1 MMARKLDLLAA
12 ALFILGL
19 AAIVF
24 LAGFYSGKNRGPFY
38 DPLKQAE
45 ETARGVWNAYFD
57 KLDFIITDR
66 VATPVQTTARVLDAA
81 RMAPG
86 VTLIGAY
93 TAEGFAAWLVD
104 EQGKELH
111 RWHARFS
118 EVFPQARHIKWQ
130 ARDQAIGW
138 QGMHLFPNGDLL
150 FNFQD
155 ANFPFGSGLVKLDRD
170 SKLVWKLDRNTHHDV
185 AVEPDGTIWVPSQH
199 YRPDGLPG
207 FAHLKPWYYED
218 TVLELAPDGTVRDE
232 FPVLGA
238 LKSDQGLLTITY
250 AQGLNIDQPDPI
262 HLNSVMPLPAA
273 WAERF
278 PGLAAG
284 DLLVSLRNLNMLAVL
299 DRQSRKVK
307 RVIAGP
313 FIRQH
318 DAEFLPN
325 GHIMLYDNSG
335 GDPAC
340 GGTRVIELDPND
352 LSVVWQYGGCGEGQ
366 GGLDSFV
373 RGMQQVL
380 DNGNVLLVEPLGG
393 RALEVTRAPV
403 PELVWEYVNVIGTE
417 DGKPVR
423 GLINHA
429 ERFTREAL
437 TFLPPG

>member
-12 ALFILGL
+12 ALFVLGL
-19 AAIVF
+19 LALVF
-24 LAGFYSGKNRGPFY
+24 LVGFFSGKNRGFLY

-45 ETARGVWNAYFD
+45 ESARGIWNAYFD

-66 VATPVQTTARVLDAA
+66 GPEPAQTTARALDPA

-86 VTLIGAY
+86 VTLLGAY
-93 TAEGFAAWLVD
+93 TQDGFAAWLVD
-104 EQGKELH
+104 AQGKELH

-118 EVFPQARHIKWQ
+118 EVFPAPSHILWQ
-130 ARDQAIGW
+130 ARDQAVSW
-138 QGMHLFPNGDLL
+138 HGMHLFPNGDLL

-155 ANFPFGSGLVKLDRD
+155 ANFPFGSGLVKLDKD
-170 SKLVWKLDRNTHHDV
+170 SKVVWKLAANTHHDV
-185 AVEPDGTIWVPSQH
+185 MVEPDGTIWVPAHH
-199 YRPDGLPG
+199 YRPQGLPG
-207 FAHLKPWYYED
+207 FPHLQPWYYED
-218 TVLELAPDGTVRDE
+218 VVLEVAPDGTVRDE

-238 LKSDQGLLTITY
+238 LKDNQGLLTVTY
-250 AQGLNIDQPDPI
+250 SQGLNVDQSDPT

-273 WAERF
+273 WADRF

-299 DRQSRKVK
+299 DRQTKKLK
-307 RVIAGP
+307 RVINGP
-313 FIRQH
+313 FVRQH

-325 GHIMLYDNSG
+325 GHIMVYDNSG

-340 GGTRVIELDPND
+340 GGTRVLELDPAN
-352 LSVVWQYGGCGEGQ
+352 LQPVWQYDGCRD
-366 GGLDSFV
+366 GGLNSFV

-380 DNGNVLLVEPLGG
+380 DNGNVLLAEPLGG
-393 RALEVTRAPV
+393 RALEVTHD
-403 PELVWEYVNVIGTE
+403 PEPKLVWEYVNVIGNE
-417 DGKPVR
+417 SGKPVR

-429 ERFTREAL
+429 ERFPREAL